1 MNDAAETR
9 AVKAAFGPQAST
21 IPMSSTKSMHGHL
34 LGAAGAVEAVITI
47 LAIRDQFVP
56 PTINLDEPDPEC
68 DLDYVPNHGR
78 AARIDFAL
86 STSYGFGGHNVCLA
100 LARSDGA

>member
-1 MNDAAETR
+1 M
-9 AVKAAFGPQAST
+9 
-21 IPMSSTKSMHGHL
+21 
-34 LGAAGAVEAVITI
+34 LGAAGAVEMAVCAK
-47 LAIRDQFVP
+47 AIHTDIVP
-56 PTINLDEPDPEC
+56 PTISYLVPDPEC